1 MKLTYK
7 KRLNVVNIWQKH
19 YKFDDLANCMLLL
32 AKIKSLGDRTSG
44 SSKIKSLD
52 DPTSGSAKIKSLGD
66 PVSGPAKIKSLGDP
80 TSGSAKLKSL
90 GDPTSEYIQFYSFLQ
105 VNLNF
110 GRFFLKTSKNA

>member
-7 KRLNVVNIWQKH
+7 KRLKVVNIWQKH

-32 AKIKSLGDRTSG
+32 AKIKSLGDPTSG
-44 SSKIKSLD
+44 SAKIKSLD

-66 PVSGPAKIKSLGDP
+66 PMSGPAKIKSLGDP

-110 GRFFLKTSKNA
+110 GRFF

>member
-7 KRLNVVNIWQKH
+7 KRLKVVIIWQKH

-32 AKIKSLGDRTSG
+32 AKIKSLGD
-44 SSKIKSLD
+44 
-52 DPTSGSAKIKSLGD
+52 
-66 PVSGPAKIKSLGDP
+66 P

-90 GDPTSEYIQFYSFLQ
+90 ADPTSEYIQFYSFLQ

-110 GRFFLKTSKNA
+110 GRFFQKTSKNA

>member
-7 KRLNVVNIWQKH
+7 KRLKVVNIWQKH

-32 AKIKSLGDRTSG
+32 
-44 SSKIKSLD
+44 
-52 DPTSGSAKIKSLGD
+52 
-66 PVSGPAKIKSLGDP
+66 AKIKSLGDP

-110 GRFFLKTSKNA
+110 GRFFKKTSKNA

>member
-7 KRLNVVNIWQKH
+7 KRLKVVNIRQKH

-32 AKIKSLGDRTSG
+32 
-44 SSKIKSLD
+44 
-52 DPTSGSAKIKSLGD
+52 
-66 PVSGPAKIKSLGDP
+66 AKIKSLGDP

-110 GRFFLKTSKNA
+110 GRFFQKTSKNA

>member
-7 KRLNVVNIWQKH
+7 KRLKVVNIWQKH

-32 AKIKSLGDRTSG
+32 AKIKSLGD
-44 SSKIKSLD
+44 
-52 DPTSGSAKIKSLGD
+52 PTSGSPKTKSLD
-66 PVSGPAKIKSLGDP
+66 DP

-110 GRFFLKTSKNA
+110 GRFFKKTSKNA

>member
-7 KRLNVVNIWQKH
+7 KRLKVVNIWQKH

-32 AKIKSLGDRTSG
+32 AE
-44 SSKIKSLD
+44 
-52 DPTSGSAKIKSLGD
+52 
-66 PVSGPAKIKSLGDP
+66 IKSLGDP

-110 GRFFLKTSKNA
+110 GRFFQKTSKNA